1 MPHQPPFV
9 SSEVETPSAALG
21 VSTSLDTNGTVGMTL
36 IRALLLVLLACLA
49 VPLAAKVP
57 AKPVQLDQELYRTV
71 VERVRAG
78 ENFYPAT
85 VAAQRERSYPV
96 QPTLA
101 VRPPTM
107 TWWLA
112 LFPNTRTRT
121 AALIAL
127 LFGALIALRQSLSD
141 RPPAEALSV
150 VALAVAGLF
159 GAFFPDNVY
168 LHEQW
173 SVLLIMLS
181 LAAYRRPWLMVG
193 LALLAVLVRETSL
206 AWLAAIVL
214 HGLWQRDWKRAGM
227 AAAAIVLAAGLWLV
241 HAQFVAAQVQPGD
254 PTSPGWVRFGG
265 LPLVIDALRRNLV
278 LTGLPGPLILAL
290 VAASLAAMLRW
301 GREMERTAAIG
312 SAGFLAALTVF
323 WRPDNGYWCFMAAPF
338 VLLGLPLLV
347 RQLRA
352 RR

>member
-1 MPHQPPFV
+1 MR
-9 SSEVETPSAALG
+9 AW
-21 VSTSLDTNGTVGMTL
+21 
-36 IRALLLVLLACLA
+36 RALLLALLACLA
-49 VPLAAKVP
+49 IP
-57 AKPVQLDQELYRTV
+57 AMAGAPKKPIQLDQELYRTV
-71 VERVRAG
+71 VERIRAG

-85 VAAQRERSYPV
+85 MAAQRERSYPV
-96 QPTLA
+96 QPALA

-112 LFPNTRTRT
+112 LFPNTGTRT

-141 RPPAEALSV
+141 RPPVEALSV

-193 LALLAVLVRETSL
+193 LALLAVLVRETAL

-214 HGLWQRDWKRAGM
+214 NGLWQRDWKRAGM
-227 AAAAIVLAAGLWLV
+227 AAAAIALAAGLWLI

-254 PTSPGWVRFGG
+254 LTSPGWVRFGG

-278 LTGLPGPLILAL
+278 LTRLPGPLVLAL

-323 WRPDNGYWCFMAAPF
+323 GRPDNGYWGFMAAPF

-347 RQLRA
+347 RRA
-352 RR
+352 LPSNRP

>member
-1 MPHQPPFV
+1 MFGIK
-9 SSEVETPSAALG
+9 L
-21 VSTSLDTNGTVGMTL
+21 L
-36 IRALLLVLLACLA
+36 RLLVLALLACLA
-49 VPLAAKVP
+49 LPLAAKAP

-71 VERVRAG
+71 VERVRGG

-85 VAAQRERSYPV
+85 MDAQRERSYPV
-96 QPTLA
+96 QPALA

-107 TWWLA
+107 TWLLA
-112 LFPNTRTRT
+112 LLPSTTTRTT
-121 AALIAL
+121 ALIAL

-181 LAAYRRPWLMVG
+181 LAAYRRQWLSVG
-193 LALLAVLVRETSL
+193 LALMAVLVRETAL
-206 AWLAAIVL
+206 AWLAAIAL
-214 HGLWQRDWKRAGM
+214 HALWQRDGKRACM
-227 AAAAIVLAAGLWLV
+227 AVAAIALAAGLWLI
-241 HAQFVAAQVQPGD
+241 HARFVAAQIVPGD
-254 PTSPGWVRFGG
+254 LTSQGWVRFGG

-278 LTGLPGPLILAL
+278 LTGLPGPLVLAL

-323 WRPDNGYWCFMAAPF
+323 GRPDNGYWGFMAAPF

-347 RQLRA
+347 REGRA
-352 RR
+352 YLKR

>member
-1 MPHQPPFV
+1 MW
-9 SSEVETPSAALG
+9 
-21 VSTSLDTNGTVGMTL
+21 
-36 IRALLLVLLACLA
+36 RALLLALLACLA
-49 VPLAAKVP
+49 VPAMAGAP
-57 AKPVQLDQELYRTV
+57 GRPVQLDQELYRTV

-85 VAAQRERSYPV
+85 MAAQRERTYPV
-96 QPTLA
+96 QPALA

-112 LFPNTRTRT
+112 LFPNTGTRT

-127 LFGALIALRQSLSD
+127 QFGALIALRQSMSD
-141 RPPAEALSV
+141 RPSAEALGV

-193 LALLAVLVRETSL
+193 LALLAVLVRETAL

-214 HGLWQRDWKRAGM
+214 NGLWQRDWKRAGM
-227 AAAAIVLAAGLWLV
+227 AAAAIALAAGLWLI

-254 PTSPGWVRFGG
+254 LTSPGWVRFGG

-278 LTGLPGPLILAL
+278 LTGLPGPLVLAL

-323 WRPDNGYWCFMAAPF
+323 GRPDNGYWGFMAAPF
-338 VLLGLPLLV
+338 VLLGLPLLI
-347 RQLRA
+347 REARA
-352 RR
+352 LIPR

>member
-1 MPHQPPFV
+1 
-9 SSEVETPSAALG
+9 
-21 VSTSLDTNGTVGMTL
+21 MTFW
-36 IRALLLVLLACLA
+36 RALLLALLACLA
-49 VPLAAKVP
+49 FPAMAKPP

-71 VERVRAG
+71 VERVRGG

-85 VAAQRERSYPV
+85 MAAQRERSYPV
-96 QPTLA
+96 QPALA

-107 TWWLA
+107 TYMLA
-112 LFPNTRTRT
+112 LLPSTMARTG
-121 AALIAL
+121 ALITL
-127 LFGALIALRQSLSD
+127 LFGALIALRQSLAD
-141 RPPAEALSV
+141 RPPAEALAV

-181 LAAYRRPWLMVG
+181 LAAHRRPWLSVG
-193 LALLAVLVRETSL
+193 LALLAVLIRETAL
-206 AWLAAIVL
+206 AWLAAIL
-214 HGLWQRDWKRAGM
+214 LMALWQRDGKRALM
-227 AAAAIVLAAGLWLV
+227 AMGAIALAGGLWLI
-241 HAQFVAAQVQPGD
+241 HARLVAAQVLPGD
-254 PTSPGWVRFGG
+254 LTSPGWVRFGG

-278 LTGLPGPLILAL
+278 LTGLPGPLILVT

-323 WRPDNGYWCFMAAPF
+323 GRPDNGYWGFMAAPF
-338 VLLGLPLLV
+338 VLLGLPLLA
-347 RQLRA
+347 RQALR
-352 RR
+352 RRPA

>member
-1 MPHQPPFV
+1 MRFWHV
-9 SSEVETPSAALG
+9 L
-21 VSTSLDTNGTVGMTL
+21 LL
-36 IRALLLVLLACLA
+36 ALLALLACA
-49 VPLAAKVP
+49 AMPLAAKAP

-71 VERVRAG
+71 VERVRGG
-78 ENFYPAT
+78 ENFYSAT
-85 VAAQRERSYPV
+85 MAAQRERQYPV
-96 QPTLA
+96 QPALA

-107 TWWLA
+107 TYMLA
-112 LFPNTRTRT
+112 LLPSTATRT
-121 AALIAL
+121 AALIML
-127 LFGALIALRQSLSD
+127 LFGALIALRQSLAD
-141 RPPAEALSV
+141 RLPAEALTV

-181 LAAYRRPWLMVG
+181 LAAHRRPWLMVG
-193 LALLAVLVRETSL
+193 LALLAVLVRETAL
-206 AWLAAIVL
+206 AWLAAMVL
-214 HGLWQRDWKRAGM
+214 HALWQRDWKRAGM
-227 AAAAIVLAAGLWLV
+227 AIAAIALAAGLWLL
-241 HAQFVAAQVQPGD
+241 HARFVAAQVVPGD
-254 PTSPGWVRFGG
+254 LTSPGWVRFGG

-301 GREMERTAAIG
+301 GREMERIAAIG

-323 WRPDNGYWCFMAAPF
+323 GRPDNGYWGFMAAPF
-338 VLLGLPLLV
+338 VLLGLPLIAREV
-347 RQLRA
+347 RT

>member
-1 MPHQPPFV
+1 MRV
-9 SSEVETPSAALG
+9 W
-21 VSTSLDTNGTVGMTL
+21 
-36 IRALLLVLLACLA
+36 RALLLALLASLA
-49 VPLAAKVP
+49 VPLAAKPP

-71 VERVRAG
+71 VERVRGG

-85 VAAQRERSYPV
+85 MAAQRERSYPV
-96 QPTLA
+96 QPALA

-107 TWWLA
+107 TYMLA
-112 LFPNTRTRT
+112 LLPSTVTRT

-127 LFGALIALRQSLSD
+127 LFGALIALRQSLAD
-141 RPPAEALSV
+141 RAPAETLAV

-181 LAAYRRPWLMVG
+181 LAAHRRPWLSVG
-193 LALLAVLVRETSL
+193 LALLAVLVRETAL
-206 AWLAAIVL
+206 AWLAAIL
-214 HGLWQRDWKRAGM
+214 LMALWQRDGKRALM
-227 AAAAIVLAAGLWLV
+227 ALGAIALAGGLWLI
-241 HAQFVAAQVQPGD
+241 HARLVAAQVVPGD
-254 PTSPGWVRFGG
+254 LTSPGWVRFGG

-278 LTGLPGPLILAL
+278 LTGLPGPLILVT

-323 WRPDNGYWCFMAAPF
+323 GRPDNGYWGFMAAPF
-338 VLLGLPLLV
+338 VLLGLPLLA
-347 RQLRA
+347 RQALR
-352 RR
+352 RRPA

>member
-1 MPHQPPFV
+1 MR
-9 SSEVETPSAALG
+9 
-21 VSTSLDTNGTVGMTL
+21 
-36 IRALLLVLLACLA
+36 IWRILLLALLACLA
-49 VPLAAKVP
+49 VPLAAKSP

-85 VAAQRERSYPV
+85 MAAQRERDYPV
-96 QPTLA
+96 QPALA

-107 TWWLA
+107 TYMLA
-112 LFPNTRTRT
+112 LLPSTATRT

-141 RPPAEALSV
+141 RPQAEALAM

-181 LAAYRRPWLMVG
+181 LAAHRRPWLMVS
-193 LALLAVLVRETSL
+193 LALMAVLVRETAL
-206 AWLAAIVL
+206 AWLAAMVL
-214 HGLWQRDWKRAGM
+214 YGLWQRDWKRAG
-227 AAAAIVLAAGLWLV
+227 LAAGAIALVAGLWVL
-241 HAQFVAAQVQPGD
+241 HAQFVFAQVQQD
-254 PTSPGWVRFGG
+254 DLISPGWMRFGG
-265 LPLVIDALRRNLV
+265 LQLVIDALRRNLV
-278 LTGLPGPLILAL
+278 LTGLPGPLVLVL

-301 GREMERTAAIG
+301 GREFERIAAIG
-312 SAGFLAALTVF
+312 AAGFLAALTVF
-323 WRPDNGYWCFMAAPF
+323 GRPDNGYWGFMAAPF
-338 VLLGLPLLV
+338 VLLGLPLLA
-347 RQLRA
+347 RQALRHRKA
-352 RR
+352 

>member
-1 MPHQPPFV
+1 MRRWR
-9 SSEVETPSAALG
+9 T
-21 VSTSLDTNGTVGMTL
+21 
-36 IRALLLVLLACLA
+36 LLLVLLACLA
-49 VPLAAKVP
+49 APLAAKPP

-71 VERVRAG
+71 VERVRGG

-85 VAAQRERSYPV
+85 MAAQRERTYPV
-96 QPTLA
+96 QPALA

-107 TWWLA
+107 TYWLA
-112 LFPNTRTRT
+112 LFPGTATRT
-121 AALIAL
+121 AALILL

-181 LAAYRRPWLMVG
+181 LAAYRRPWLMIG
-193 LALLAVLVRETSL
+193 LAFLAVLVRETSL
-206 AWLAAIVL
+206 AWLAAIAVYAV
-214 HGLWQRDWKRAGM
+214 WQRDWKRASM
-227 AAAAIVLAAGLWLV
+227 AVGAIALAAGLWLI
-241 HAQFVAAQVQPGD
+241 HAQFVAAEVRPGD
-254 PTSPGWVRFGG
+254 LTSPGWVRFGG

-278 LTGLPGPLILAL
+278 LTGLPGPLVLAL

-301 GREMERTAAIG
+301 GREMERIAAIG

-323 WRPDNGYWCFMAAPF
+323 GRPDNGYWGFMAAPF

-347 RQLRA
+347 RQGRVLF

>member
-1 MPHQPPFV
+1 MW
-9 SSEVETPSAALG
+9 
-21 VSTSLDTNGTVGMTL
+21 
-36 IRALLLVLLACLA
+36 RALLLALLACLA
-49 VPLAAKVP
+49 APALAKAP

-71 VERVRAG
+71 IERVRGG

-85 VAAQRERSYPV
+85 MAAQRERSYPV
-96 QPTLA
+96 QPALA

-107 TWWLA
+107 AYLLA
-112 LFPNTRTRT
+112 LLPSTATRT

-141 RPPAEALSV
+141 RPPAEALGM

-173 SVLLIMLS
+173 AVLLIMLS
-181 LAAYRRPWLMVG
+181 LAAHRRPWLMVL
-193 LALLAVLVRETSL
+193 LALLAVLVRETAL
-206 AWLAAIVL
+206 AWLAAMVVY
-214 HGLWQRDWKRAGM
+214 GVWQRDWKRAAM
-227 AAAAIVLAAGLWLV
+227 ALGAIVLAGGLWLI
-241 HAQFVAAQVQPGD
+241 HAHFVAAQVLPGD

-278 LTGLPGPLILAL
+278 LTGLPGPLILIL

-301 GREMERTAAIG
+301 GREMERIAAIG

-323 WRPDNGYWCFMAAPF
+323 GRPDNGYWGFMAAPF

-347 RQLRA
+347 RKA
-352 RR
+352 RRRLGPANPQSQGS

>member
-1 MPHQPPFV
+1 MW
-9 SSEVETPSAALG
+9 
-21 VSTSLDTNGTVGMTL
+21 
-36 IRALLLVLLACLA
+36 RALLLSLLACLA
-49 VPLAAKVP
+49 VPLAAKAP

-78 ENFYPAT
+78 ETFYPAT
-85 VAAQRERSYPV
+85 MDAQRVRSYPV
-96 QPTLA
+96 QPALA

-112 LFPNTRTRT
+112 LFPGTATRT
-121 AALIAL
+121 AALIGL

-141 RPPAEALSV
+141 RPSGEALAV

-181 LAAYRRPWLMVG
+181 LAAHRRVWLMVG
-193 LALLAVLVRETSL
+193 LALLAVLVRETAL
-206 AWLAAIVL
+206 AWLAAMVVY
-214 HGLWQRDWKRAGM
+214 GVWQRDWKRAT
-227 AAAAIVLAAGLWLV
+227 AALGAIALAAGLWLI
-241 HAQFVAAQVQPGD
+241 HAQFVAAQVLPGD

-278 LTGLPGPLILAL
+278 LTGLPGPLVLAL

-323 WRPDNGYWCFMAAPF
+323 GRPDNGYWGFMAAPF

-347 RQLRA
+347 REGRA
-352 RR
+352 LIKR